1 MNRSRALPLAA
12 ATIVIGLGAA
22 ACSSS
27 ATAAGPGSGSA
38 TGSTSGSS
46 AKTADLVISTLNN
59 PFFVSLKNGAEAEA
73 EKDGIALDVQNANNS
88 DSTELNFVTTDV
100 VKKPGVLILDPT
112 SSDAAAASVKQANGA
127 SVPVVAFDRQPQ
139 SGTLKAFVGYNAIDA
154 GKRAADALATTIHDK
169 GNVVEVEGILGTNV
183 AQDRHT
189 GFRQEIA
196 KYPNI
201 HVVAAQSANFDQATA
216 LDVMTN
222 ILQAHPDIQGVYA
235 ANDEMALGVLAALKS
250 RDMTGRV
257 AVVGND
263 GIEQALAAVQDGQ
276 EEATNAES
284 AFAEG
289 QRVVDLAD
297 DVLQGKQI
305 PQASE
310 TLEGTLVTK
319 ANLKSYAQTL
329 VSIGDSADVPPDLR

>member
-1 MNRSRALPLAA
+1 MNRSRALPLVA

-27 ATAAGPGSGSA
+27 ATAAGSGSGSA
-38 TGSTSGSS
+38 TGAAPGSS

-73 EKDGIALDVQNANNS
+73 QKDGITLDVQNANNS

-154 GKRAADALATTIHDK
+154 GKRAADALATAIHDK
-169 GNVVEVEGILGTNV
+169 GDVVEVEGILGTNV

-201 HVVAAQSANFDQATA
+201 HVVAAQAANFDQATA

-250 RDMTGRV
+250 RNLTGKV
-257 AVVGND
+257 AVIGND
-263 GIEQALAAVQDGQ
+263 GIEQALAAIQDGQ
-276 EEATNAES
+276 EAATNAES

-289 QRVVDLAD
+289 QRVVDLAN
-297 DVLQGKQI
+297 DVLEGKQI

>member
-1 MNRSRALPLAA
+1 
-12 ATIVIGLGAA
+12 
-22 ACSSS
+22 
-27 ATAAGPGSGSA
+27 
-38 TGSTSGSS
+38 
-46 AKTADLVISTLNN
+46 
-59 PFFVSLKNGAEAEA
+59 VSLKNGAEEEA
-73 EKDGIALDVQNANNS
+73 KKDGITLDLQNANNS

-112 SSDAAAASVKQANGA
+112 SSNAAAASVKQANGA

-139 SGTLKAFVGYNAIDA
+139 SGNLKAFVGYNAIDA
-154 GKRAADALATTIHDK
+154 GKRAADALAAAIHDK
-169 GNVVEVEGILGTNV
+169 GDVAEVEGILGTNV

-189 GFRQEIA
+189 GFREETA

-201 HVVAAQSANFDQATA
+201 HIVATQSASFDQATA

-222 ILQAHPDIQGVYA
+222 ILQAHPNIQGVYA
-235 ANDEMALGVLAALKS
+235 ANDEMALGVLAALKP
-250 RDMTGRV
+250 RGLVGKV

-263 GIEQALAAVQDGQ
+263 GIEQALAAIQAGQ
-276 EEATNAES
+276 MAATNAES

-289 QRVVDLAD
+289 QRVVELAD
-297 DVLQGKQI
+297 DVLEGKQI

-319 ANLKSYAQTL
+319 ANLKSYARYL
-329 VSIGDSADVPPDLR
+329 VGIGDSADVPASLR